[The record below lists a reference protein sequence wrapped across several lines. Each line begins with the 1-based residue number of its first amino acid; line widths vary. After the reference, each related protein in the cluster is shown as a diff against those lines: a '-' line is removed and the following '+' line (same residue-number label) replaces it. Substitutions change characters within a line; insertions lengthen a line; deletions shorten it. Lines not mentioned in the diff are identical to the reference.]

1 MPKDLTIEDIKLA
14 IQGES
19 NFPMIYVN
27 GYEDVDYKFLYQL
40 CKDINPKTED
50 NMYSVSQ
57 SLKKVITS
65 LRYMED
71 YDYENVVRKIRGY
84 F

>member
-19 NFPMIYVN
+19 NLTF
-27 GYEDVDYKFLYQL
+27 D
-40 CKDINPKTED
+40 
-50 NMYSVSQ
+50 S
-57 SLKKVITS
+57 TS
-65 LRYMED
+65 GRIPSRS
-71 YDYENVVRKIRGY
+71 NAVAGTS